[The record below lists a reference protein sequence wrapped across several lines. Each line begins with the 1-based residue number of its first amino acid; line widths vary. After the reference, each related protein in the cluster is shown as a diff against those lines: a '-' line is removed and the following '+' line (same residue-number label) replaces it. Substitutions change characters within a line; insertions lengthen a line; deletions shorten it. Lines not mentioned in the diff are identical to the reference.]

1 MTTQLIVDENTG
13 FDAIYEQVQRA
24 SIMNNFFD
32 TFMTLLDDQSF
43 GWALK
48 HSSLFAKDASKEEY
62 QGYLGNFL
70 PEIIKERLNKIADKR
85 KYGKNLLYILYRASF
100 LIHEDAFKTAATLY
114 KDGGKIKDILADSD
128 SDVSYD
134 PNRLSDEFMDME
146 ISINKEHQSQSSAAS
161 TSTNRNEDGSL
172 RKQDKQKAKVVEQVI
187 PDIPAPDPEPVVIPQ
202 PQVVPPSA
210 SSSSLKPTAKPFVSR
225 TKGEKSKDKSNDLG
239 DDATHIITGY
249 RPNPSLGQYVRD
261 IFIYDVPAKWENIT
275 LLDYLK
281 VWGNVISVTIK
292 KQKKYKTV
300 RYKLE
305 IMHAFDTWERDHLW
319 IAPLGP
325 VVVRWFPASWS
336 LKERKERERFQA
348 VVQGPP
354 DSFTAD
360 ALAVKEHLTNFIN
373 PLHIKAFKEV
383 KNPDS
388 TRKMIAYFESWEDL
402 QNILSKESFWDG
414 AKLSWCRH
422 TVPSFITRR
431 KGSQRSNSNRQDE
444 PNKPNQGPPS
454 KRTKTNSGSKTGSP
468 ATGSNHVPI
477 RSPPKDSS
485 QSSSGNKTG
494 GKNKKSQKT
503 KDKSTATSP
512 PKKLSKR
519 QLHAEIVE
527 IKTVLMDF
535 IRKQSQT

>member
-24 SIMNNFFD
+24 TLMNDFFD

-43 GWALK
+43 GWTLK
-48 HSSLFAKDASKEEY
+48 HSSLFAKDTSKEEY

-100 LIHEDAFKTAATLY
+100 LIHEDAFKTAAALY

-161 TSTNRNEDGSL
+161 TSTNRNEDRSS

-210 SSSSLKPTAKPFVSR
+210 SSSSLKPTAKPFAIALTQVWV
-225 TKGEKSKDKSNDLG
+225 NMF
-239 DDATHIITGY
+239 
-249 RPNPSLGQYVRD
+249 VD
-261 IFIYDVPAKWENIT
+261 ILIYDVPAKWENIT

-281 VWGNVISVTIK
+281 AWGNVISVTVK

-300 RYKLE
+300 RCKLE
-305 IMHAFDTWERDHLW
+305 IMHAFDTWERDRLW

-373 PLHIKAFKEV
+373 PLRIKAFKEV

-388 TRKMIAYFESWEDL
+388 TRKMIAYFEISGL
-402 QNILSKESFWDG
+402 VL
-414 AKLSWCRH
+414 
-422 TVPSFITRR
+422 
-431 KGSQRSNSNRQDE
+431 NRQDK
-444 PNKPNQGPPS
+444 PNKLDQDPPS
-454 KRTKTNSGSKTGSP
+454 KRTKVSSGSKTGSP
-468 ATGSNHVPI
+468 AT
-477 RSPPKDSS
+477 D
-485 QSSSGNKTG
+485 Q
-494 GKNKKSQKT
+494 
-503 KDKSTATSP
+503 
-512 PKKLSKR
+512 
-519 QLHAEIVE
+519 IVCP
-527 IKTVLMDF
+527 
-535 IRKQSQT
+535 

>member
-24 SIMNNFFD
+24 SIMNDFFD

-187 PDIPAPDPEPVVIPQ
+187 PDIPAPEPNLLLYLSHKLYPVCFY
-202 PQVVPPSA
+202 
-210 SSSSLKPTAKPFVSR
+210 SSLKPTAKPFR
-225 TKGEKSKDKSNDLG
+225 LCT
-239 DDATHIITGY
+239 
-249 RPNPSLGQYVRD
+249 P
-261 IFIYDVPAKWENIT
+261 
-275 LLDYLK
+275 
-281 VWGNVISVTIK
+281 
-292 KQKKYKTV
+292 
-300 RYKLE
+300 
-305 IMHAFDTWERDHLW
+305 FDTWERDRLW

-454 KRTKTNSGSKTGSP
+454 KRTKTSSGSKTGSP
-468 ATGSNHVPI
+468 ATGSNRVPI

>member
-1 MTTQLIVDENTG
+1 
-13 FDAIYEQVQRA
+13 
-24 SIMNNFFD
+24 
-32 TFMTLLDDQSF
+32 MTLLDDQSF

-100 LIHEDAFKTAATLY
+100 LIHEDAFKTAAAVY

-161 TSTNRNEDGSL
+161 TSTNRNEDGSS
-172 RKQDKQKAKVVEQVI
+172 RKQDKQKAK
-187 PDIPAPDPEPVVIPQ
+187 

-210 SSSSLKPTAKPFVSR
+210 SSSSLKPTAKPFVSGK
-225 TKGEKSKDKSNDLG
+225 KGEKSKDKSNDLG

-261 IFIYDVPAKWENIT
+261 ILIYDVPAKWKNIT

-281 VWGNVISVTIK
+281 AWGNIISVTVK
-292 KQKKYKTV
+292 KQKKYKTLPLDLWWSDGFLPPGLLKNV
-300 RYKLE
+300 KKL
-305 IMHAFDTWERDHLW
+305 
-319 IAPLGP
+319 
-325 VVVRWFPASWS
+325 
-336 LKERKERERFQA
+336 ERFQA
-348 VVQGPP
+348 AVQRPP

-360 ALAVKEHLTNFIN
+360 ALAVKEHLTNFVN

-383 KNPDS
+383 KNPDG
-388 TRKMIAYFESWEDL
+388 TRKMIAYFERWEDL
-402 QNILSKESFWDG
+402 QNILSKESFWNG
-414 AKLSWCRH
+414 EKPSWCRH

-454 KRTKTNSGSKTGSP
+454 KRTKTSSGSKTGFP
-468 ATGSNHVPI
+468 ATGSNRVLI

-535 IRKQSQT
+535 IRKQFQT